1 MGIDDLTILQMGY
14 QAGTLLFLEIEK

>member
-1 MGIDDLTILQMGY
+1 MGIDDLTILQMGH